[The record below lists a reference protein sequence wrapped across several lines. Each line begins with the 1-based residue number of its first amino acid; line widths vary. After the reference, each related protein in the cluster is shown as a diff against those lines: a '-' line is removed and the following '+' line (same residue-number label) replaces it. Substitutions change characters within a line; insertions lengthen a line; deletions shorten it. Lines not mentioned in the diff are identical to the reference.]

1 MARGSPRPKPP
12 EGGIGHISYSG
23 LSTGL
28 ECLKRFQLT
37 RIAQAPQLPAWW
49 FAGGTAVHAV
59 TEDYDR
65 ALFEAGTAGRAFAW
79 DRRDILNAW
88 EKHFEAEIEK
98 LKKKE
103 PDDTKWRAGKEKY
116 KEWNVSG
123 PEQVQ
128 NYIEWRRRSP
138 YEIWITPDGTPAIE
152 LDISGY
158 LPGCGLEILA
168 YLDRVFIDPFLQC
181 MAVVDL
187 KSGKTK
193 PTSGLQFGV
202 YSARIQEKYGEH
214 PVWGAALM
222 TREGQLHKPYSLG
235 KYSPEYVGKQL
246 GHLERIVAARAFPA
260 NVGGGCW
267 NCDVSASCFAQDG
280 PLAERYDP
288 DHPGYAPP
296 F

>member
-1 MARGSPRPKPP
+1 MARGAPRAKPP
-12 EGGIGHISYSG
+12 EGGVGHISYSG

-28 ECLKRFQLT
+28 ECLKRFQLS
-37 RIAQAPQLPAWW
+37 RITKAPQLPAWW
-49 FAGGTAVHAV
+49 FAGGSAVHAV
-59 TEDYDR
+59 TEDYDKDV
-65 ALFEAGTAGRAFAW
+65 FEVGDRW
-79 DRRDILNAW
+79 DADTVKRAW
-88 EKHFEAEIEK
+88 EMRFEVEIEK

-116 KEWNVSG
+116 PEWNLSG

-128 NYIEWRRRSP
+128 NYIDWRRRSP

-168 YLDRVFIDPFLQC
+168 YLDRVFIDPNLKS

-202 YSARIQEKYGEH
+202 YGALLQIKYDVH

-235 KYSPEYVGKQL
+235 KYSPEYVGRQL
-246 GHLERIVAARAFPA
+246 GALERIVAAKAFPA

-267 NCDVSASCFAQDG
+267 NCDVSASCYANDG
-280 PLAERYDP
+280 ETAEYFDP
-288 DHPGYAPP
+288 DHPAYAPP